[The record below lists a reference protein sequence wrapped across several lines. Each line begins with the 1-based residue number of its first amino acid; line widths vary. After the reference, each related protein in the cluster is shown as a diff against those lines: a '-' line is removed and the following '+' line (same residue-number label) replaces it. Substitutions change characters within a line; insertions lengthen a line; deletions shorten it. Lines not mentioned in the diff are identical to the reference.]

1 MKPDPSQPNP
11 AHLLTLLLPVAILFL
26 APACGGGEERKD
38 PSLSPARAL
47 PRVPCDTPLKAADV
61 IALETNAGERSPSP
75 EQGASSRSPILE
87 MIDELTP
94 QERSALLYL
103 LNHGTEEDLIAID
116 GIAETRARAIL
127 SSRPIFELSDLMLL
141 RGFGPA
147 LFAKVIAHKDEATR

>member
-1 MKPDPSQPNP
+1 MKPVPSQPTT
-11 AHLLTLLLPVAILFL
+11 AHLLTLLFPVAILFL
-26 APACGGGEERKD
+26 APDCSGGEERKG

-47 PRVPCDTPLKAADV
+47 PRISCDTPLKAADV
-61 IALETNAGERSPSP
+61 IDLETRDGKNSPSP
-75 EQGASSRSPILE
+75 EQGPSSRSPILE

-116 GIAETRARAIL
+116 GIAETRARTVL

-147 LFAKVIAHKDEATR
+147 LIAKVIAHKDEAKR